1 MNKLAKI
8 LVTIGI
14 VFIFLVFFSVVVGTR
29 EASGQKTPGILGLI
43 LFAAVIGA
51 IRLVWKNDKNNENDN
66 KGGML
71 QK

>member
-1 MNKLAKI
+1 MSKLAKI

-14 VFIFLVFFSVVVGTR
+14 IFIFFMCFSIVVGT
-29 EASGQKTPGILGLI
+29 AGTSGQKTPGFLGLI

>member
-1 MNKLAKI
+1 MSKFAKI

-14 VFIFLVFFSVVVGTR
+14 VFIFFIFFSIIVGTA
-29 EASGQKTPGILGLI
+29 EASGQKTPGFLGLI

-51 IRLVWKNDKNNENDN
+51 IRLVWKNDKNTGNDN